1 MAAQKR
7 FRPAGHT
14 SAPALPGTCTGT
26 GLGTGGPVSFDV
38 PSSSAGA
45 PPADIRPAFP
55 AAPPP
60 TPGPDPVVV
69 ANPVAGTDATAYPSD
84 LPSITTLSIL
94 RTQPP
99 FAWKLDLPR
108 RKRAR
113 EEFVATTWEIEVETH
128 DGTREL
134 PLKISFPCAITP
146 QPLGRLEGG
155 GEGYCPLRIP
165 AAWRALEDGLL
176 RAG

>member
-14 SAPALPGTCTGT
+14 SAPALPGTGTGT
-26 GLGTGGPVSFDV
+26 GTGGHVSFDV

-45 PPADIRPAFP
+45 PPADIRLTVP

-60 TPGPDPVVV
+60 APGPDVVV
-69 ANPVAGTDATAYPSD
+69 ANPV
-84 LPSITTLSIL
+84 
-94 RTQPP
+94 QN
-99 FAWKLDLPR
+99 F
-108 RKRAR
+108 
-113 EEFVATTWEIEVETH
+113 
-128 DGTREL
+128 L
-134 PLKISFPCAITP
+134 PLRHHPP
-146 QPLGRLEGG
+146 QPRGRLEGG